1 MLFPA
6 NCRLFVQSDHFRSSC
21 DFKTCID
28 GVKIG
33 KEFGPTLRKRATI
46 LVYMLEKL
54 LIIDDDA
61 ELCEMLSEY
70 LRKEG
75 FEVECIQHGVTGLE
89 RARVGDYHMIVLDVM
104 LPGMNGF
111 DLLRELRTSSDVP
124 VLLLTARGD
133 ELDRIVGL
141 EIGADDYLSKPF
153 NARELL
159 ARIRAIGR
167 RNAREQRPAG
177 APKQPVRVGDVEL
190 DPASR
195 TTTLNGKVLDVTTVE
210 FNLLEMLLRAAGNV
224 VNRDEIANVV
234 LGRELSPFDRSIDVH
249 ISKLRK
255 KLGNLPNG
263 RERIK
268 TIRNSGYMY
277 VSMVNVAVREKQLR

>member
-1 MLFPA
+1 
-6 NCRLFVQSDHFRSSC
+6 
-21 DFKTCID
+21 
-28 GVKIG
+28 
-33 KEFGPTLRKRATI
+33 
-46 LVYMLEKL
+46 MLEKI

-75 FEVECIQHGVTGLE
+75 FEVESVQHGARGLD
-89 RARVGDYHMIVLDVM
+89 RAREGTHQLIVLDVM

-111 DLLRELRTSSDVP
+111 DLLRELRTSSDIP

-167 RNAREQRPAG
+167 RNAREQRATSATKP
-177 APKQPVRVGDVEL
+177 PVQVGDIEL
-190 DPASR
+190 DPGSR
-195 TTTLNGKVLDVTTVE
+195 TIILNGKILETTTVE
-210 FNLLEMLLRAAGNV
+210 FNLLEVLLRSAGNV
-224 VNRDEIANVV
+224 VSRDEIASVV

-268 TIRNSGYMY
+268 TIRNTGYMY
-277 VSMVNVAVREKQLR
+277 VSTVNTPVREKQLR

>member
-1 MLFPA
+1 
-6 NCRLFVQSDHFRSSC
+6 
-21 DFKTCID
+21 
-28 GVKIG
+28 
-33 KEFGPTLRKRATI
+33 
-46 LVYMLEKL
+46 MLEKI

-75 FEVECIQHGVTGLE
+75 FEVESVQHGARGLE
-89 RARVGDYHMIVLDVM
+89 KARDGGYQMIVLDVM

-111 DLLRELRTSSDVP
+111 DLLRELRTSSDIP

-167 RNAREQRPAG
+167 RNTREQRG
-177 APKQPVRVGDVEL
+177 TAPKQPVQVGDVEL
-190 DPASR
+190 DPGSR
-195 TTTLNGKVLDVTTVE
+195 TITLNGKILETTTVE
-210 FNLLEMLLRAAGNV
+210 FNLLEVLLRSAGNV
-224 VNRDEIANVV
+224 VSRDEIASVV

-268 TIRNSGYMY
+268 TIRNTGYMY
-277 VSMVNVAVREKQLR
+277 VSTVSSPLPEKQLR

>member
-1 MLFPA
+1 MVKSPGWD
-6 NCRLFVQSDHFRSSC
+6 VG
-21 DFKTCID
+21 TCHNSN
-28 GVKIG
+28 VEK
-33 KEFGPTLRKRATI
+33 
-46 LVYMLEKL
+46 MLEKI

-75 FEVECIQHGVTGLE
+75 FNVDTVQHGTRGLE
-89 RARVGDYHMIVLDVM
+89 RARAGEHDLLVLDVM

-159 ARIRAIGR
+159 ARIRAIGH
-167 RNAREQRPAG
+167 RNARSSN
-177 APKQPVRVGDVEL
+177 APKHPVNVGDVEL
-190 DPASR
+190 DPGSR
-195 TTTLNGKVLDVTTVE
+195 SITLNGKMLDVTTVE
-210 FNLLEMLLRAAGNV
+210 FNLLEMLLRSAGSV
-224 VNRDEIANVV
+224 VSRDDIASTV

-268 TIRNSGYMY
+268 TIRNTGYMY
-277 VSMVNVAVREKQLR
+277 VSMANVGVREKQIK

>member
-1 MLFPA
+1 ML
-6 NCRLFVQSDHFRSSC
+6 D
-21 DFKTCID
+21 
-28 GVKIG
+28 KI
-33 KEFGPTLRKRATI
+33 
-46 LVYMLEKL
+46 

-75 FEVECIQHGVTGLE
+75 FEVESVQHGARGLE
-89 RARVGDYHMIVLDVM
+89 KAREGNHQMVVLDVM

-111 DLLRELRTSSDVP
+111 DLLRELRTTSDIP

-167 RNAREQRPAG
+167 RNAREQRGSSATT
-177 APKQPVRVGDVEL
+177 QPLLQNLCVFL
-190 DPASR
+190 DLHR
-195 TTTLNGKVLDVTTVE
+195 TYFWST
-210 FNLLEMLLRAAGNV
+210 
-224 VNRDEIANVV
+224 
-234 LGRELSPFDRSIDVH
+234 DRH
-249 ISKLRK
+249 
-255 KLGNLPNG
+255 GGTANG
-263 RERIK
+263 RSDPICR
-268 TIRNSGYMY
+268 TSGTHPCNF
-277 VSMVNVAVREKQLR
+277 V

>member
-1 MLFPA
+1 
-6 NCRLFVQSDHFRSSC
+6 
-21 DFKTCID
+21 
-28 GVKIG
+28 
-33 KEFGPTLRKRATI
+33 
-46 LVYMLEKL
+46 MLEKI

-70 LRKEG
+70 LRKES
-75 FEVECIQHGVTGLE
+75 FEVETIQHGTRGLE
-89 RARVGDYHMIVLDVM
+89 RARAGDHDMIVLDVM

-167 RNAREQRPAG
+167 RNAREQRGPG
-177 APKQPVRVGDVEL
+177 APKQPVAVGDVEL
-190 DPASR
+190 DPGSR
-195 TTTLNGKVLDVTTVE
+195 TITLDGKVLDATTVE
-210 FNLLEMLLRAAGNV
+210 FNLLETLLRSAGNV
-224 VNRDEIANVV
+224 VSRDEIASAV

-268 TIRNSGYMY
+268 TIRNTGYMY
-277 VSMVNVAVREKQLR
+277 VSVAPAAVREKQLR

>member
-1 MLFPA
+1 
-6 NCRLFVQSDHFRSSC
+6 
-21 DFKTCID
+21 
-28 GVKIG
+28 
-33 KEFGPTLRKRATI
+33 
-46 LVYMLEKL
+46 MLEKI

-75 FEVECIQHGVTGLE
+75 FEVESVQHGTKGLE
-89 RARVGDYHMIVLDVM
+89 RAREGGHEMIVLDVM

-111 DLLRELRTSSDVP
+111 DLLRELRTSSDIP

-159 ARIRAIGR
+159 ARI
-167 RNAREQRPAG
+167 
-177 APKQPVRVGDVEL
+177 L
-190 DPASR
+190 D
-195 TTTLNGKVLDVTTVE
+195 TTTVE
-210 FNLLEMLLRAAGNV
+210 FNLLEVLLRSAGNV
-224 VNRDEIANVV
+224 VSRDEIASVV

-268 TIRNSGYMY
+268 TIRNTGYMY
-277 VSMVNVAVREKQLR
+277 VSTVSAPREKQLR

>member
-1 MLFPA
+1 
-6 NCRLFVQSDHFRSSC
+6 
-21 DFKTCID
+21 
-28 GVKIG
+28 
-33 KEFGPTLRKRATI
+33 
-46 LVYMLEKL
+46 MLEKI

-61 ELCEMLSEY
+61 ELGEMLTEY

-75 FEVECIQHGVTGLE
+75 FEVETVQHGTRGLE
-89 RARVGDYHMIVLDVM
+89 RARAGGYDMIVLDVM

-111 DLLRELRTSSDVP
+111 DLLRELRTTSDVP

-141 EIGADDYLSKPF
+141 EIGADDYLPKPF

-167 RNAREQRPAG
+167 RNAREQRSAN
-177 APKQPVRVGDVEL
+177 APKQPVTVGDVEL
-190 DPASR
+190 DPGSR
-195 TTTLNGKVLDVTTVE
+195 TLTLNGKVLEVTTVE
-210 FNLLEMLLRAAGNV
+210 FNLLEMLLRSAGNV
-224 VNRDEIANVV
+224 VSRDEIALEV

-255 KLGNLPNG
+255 KLGDLPNG

-277 VSMVNVAVREKQLR
+277 VSLANAGAREKQLHKHA

>member
-1 MLFPA
+1 MRLKSALATEML
-6 NCRLFVQSDHFRSSC
+6 D
-21 DFKTCID
+21 
-28 GVKIG
+28 KI
-33 KEFGPTLRKRATI
+33 
-46 LVYMLEKL
+46 

-75 FEVECIQHGVTGLE
+75 FEVETVQHGGRGLE
-89 RARVGDYHMIVLDVM
+89 RARNGDHHMIVLDVM

-111 DLLRELRTSSDVP
+111 DLLRELRTSSDIP

-167 RNAREQRPAG
+167 RNVREQRGPN
-177 APKQPVRVGDVEL
+177 APKHPVAVGDVEL

-195 TTTLNGKVLDVTTVE
+195 TITLNGKILEVTTVE
-210 FNLLEMLLRAAGNV
+210 FNLLEVLLRAAGNV
-224 VNRDEIANVV
+224 VSRDEIASVV

-255 KLGNLPNG
+255 KMGNLPNG

-268 TIRNSGYMY
+268 TIRNTGYMY
-277 VSMVNVAVREKQLR
+277 VSMANVAIREKQLR

>member
-1 MLFPA
+1 ML
-6 NCRLFVQSDHFRSSC
+6 D
-21 DFKTCID
+21 
-28 GVKIG
+28 KI
-33 KEFGPTLRKRATI
+33 
-46 LVYMLEKL
+46 

-70 LRKEG
+70 LHKEG
-75 FEVECIQHGVTGLE
+75 FEVESVQHGTRGLE
-89 RARVGDYHMIVLDVM
+89 RARQGEHQLIVLDVM

-111 DLLRELRTSSDVP
+111 DLLRELRASSDVP

-159 ARIRAIGR
+159 ALIRAIGR
-167 RNAREQRPAG
+167 RNAREQRGSSSA
-177 APKQPVRVGDVEL
+177 KQPVIVGDVEL
-190 DPASR
+190 DPGSR
-195 TTTLNGKVLDVTTVE
+195 AVTLNGKLLEATTVE
-210 FNLLEMLLRAAGNV
+210 FNLLEILLRSAGNV
-224 VNRDEIANVV
+224 VSRDEIASAV

-255 KLGNLPNG
+255 KLGNLSNG

-268 TIRNSGYMY
+268 TIRNTGYMY
-277 VSMVNVAVREKQLR
+277 VSTANVAAREKQLR

>member
-1 MLFPA
+1 MY
-6 NCRLFVQSDHFRSSC
+6 D
-21 DFKTCID
+21 
-28 GVKIG
+28 VKKG
-33 KEFGPTLRKRATI
+33 KGTESGFRKRATI
-46 LVYMLEKL
+46 RLLAMLEKI

-70 LRKEG
+70 LRKES
-75 FEVECIQHGVTGLE
+75 FEVESVQNGLRGLE
-89 RARVGDYHMIVLDVM
+89 RARAGDYHMIVLDVM

-111 DLLRELRTSSDVP
+111 DLLRELRTVSDVP

-167 RNAREQRPAG
+167 RNARTPG
-177 APKQPVRVGDVEL
+177 TPKQPVTVGDVEL
-190 DPASR
+190 DPGSR
-195 TTTLNGKVLDVTTVE
+195 TITLNGKVLDVTTVE
-210 FNLLEMLLRAAGNV
+210 FNLLEMLLRAAGSV
-224 VNRDEIANVV
+224 VSRDDIANVV

-277 VSMVNVAVREKQLR
+277 VSMANVGVREKQLR